1 MTNMS
6 INRRTLLTG
15 AVALGTVGLLAACGG
30 NKKNE
35 TNSALGAGDDISK
48 AVSFNPKDRSELKEG
63 GELRLAFGEIP
74 KNFNPFNTGGYSSTS
89 IVIHAAVNSAY
100 AGGYKYDYTGKP
112 SLNTDYITEYKAET
126 KNGVQTV
133 TFKINPK
140 AKFNDG
146 TPIDI
151 ESVRAAHKIFTA
163 PAGEYQVT
171 DAPMWKQVKSVEEN
185 GDKFSVKVTM
195 EKPYY
200 PIDGGFVISTF
211 IHPALVD
218 KKLFDEGL
226 VDKPLDKYWA
236 GPFKVENWD
245 VSQNSLIL
253 TRNDKWWGQK
263 PLLEKISIR
272 SLGEAASLAAFKNS
286 EIDVISA
293 SSHNVYADVSK
304 MSNIDIRKG
313 SALGVGDYELNPDKI
328 PLPVRKAIVA
338 GINRE
343 QLQKIRFEK
352 IGWNEKA
359 PGSMCF
365 LPLQEGYKDS
375 YPTEI
380 GEDVAKK
387 ILEDAGYKK
396 DGDFYAKDGKK
407 ASYELATFG
416 DDQDTKTT
424 SQFFSDQMKKIG
436 IEIKIVTYTGKN
448 DLAKVSD
455 ERSYGIKS
463 AGYGITTNPVDSAY
477 YFYRSEINNGHGKEL
492 DSLANKMMATEDY
505 KKQLEIATEL
515 EKRHL
520 AEVAIYIP
528 VYNGP
533 NYQACKKGLANY
545 GPRLFATSAY
555 DPDVWTMCTWWDP
568 AL

>member
-6 INRRTLLTG
+6 LNRRTLLTG

-63 GELRLAFGEIP
+63 GELRLAFTGIP
-74 KNFNPFNTGGYSSTS
+74 ENFNPFNTNGYTS
-89 IVIHAAVNSAY
+89 GSIAIQAAMNSAY

-163 PAGEYQVT
+163 PAGEYQIT
-171 DAPMWKQVKSVEEN
+171 DAPMWKQVKSVEED

-200 PIDGGFVISTF
+200 PIDGGFIIATF

-218 KKLFDEGL
+218 KKLFNDGFIN
-226 VDKPLDKYWA
+226 KPLDKYWA

-245 VSQNSLIL
+245 TSQKSLIL

-293 SSHNVYADVSK
+293 SSQNVYADVSK

-313 SALGVGDYELNPDKI
+313 TALGVSDYELNPDKI

-343 QLQKIRFEK
+343 QLLKIRFEK
-352 IGWNEKA
+352 IGWSEKA

-416 DDQDTKTT
+416 DGQDTKTT

-436 IEIKIVTYTGKN
+436 IEIKIVTYTGEN
-448 DLAKVSD
+448 DLVKVSN

-492 DSLANKMMATEDY
+492 DSLADKMMATEDY

-528 VYNGP
+528 VSNGP

-555 DPDVWTMCTWWDP
+555 DPDVWINAGWEK
-568 AL
+568 

>member
-15 AVALGTVGLLAACGG
+15 AVALGTVGFLAACGG

-63 GELRLAFGEIP
+63 GELRLAFEGIP
-74 KNFNPFNTGGYSSTS
+74 KNFNPFNTNGYTS
-89 IVIHAAVNSAY
+89 GAIAIQAAMNSAY

-151 ESVRAAHKIFTA
+151 ESVRAAHRIFTA

-218 KKLFDEGL
+218 KKLFNDGL

-313 SALGVGDYELNPDKI
+313 TALGVSDYELNPDKI

-343 QLQKIRFEK
+343 QIQKIRFEK

-407 ASYELATFG
+407 ASYELFTFG
-416 DDQDTKTT
+416 DDQDVKTT

-436 IEIKIVTYTGKN
+436 IELKIVNRANSELT
-448 DLAKVSD
+448 KVST

-492 DSLANKMMATEDY
+492 DSLADKMMATEDY

-528 VYNGP
+528 VSNGP

-555 DPDVWTMCTWWDP
+555 DPDVWINAGWEK
-568 AL
+568 

>member
-63 GELRLAFGEIP
+63 GELRLAFDEIP
-74 KNFNPFNTGGYSSTS
+74 ENFNPFNTNGYTS
-89 IVIHAAVNSAY
+89 GAIAIQAAMNSAY

-151 ESVRAAHKIFTA
+151 ESVRAAHRIFTA

-218 KKLFDEGL
+218 KKLFNDGL

-313 SALGVGDYELNPDKI
+313 TALGVSDYELNPDKI

-343 QLQKIRFEK
+343 QIQKIRFEK

-407 ASYELATFG
+407 ASYELFTFG
-416 DDQDTKTT
+416 DDQDVKTT

-436 IEIKIVTYTGKN
+436 IELKIVNRANSELT
-448 DLAKVSD
+448 KVST

-492 DSLANKMMATEDY
+492 DSLADKMMATEDY

-528 VYNGP
+528 VSNGP

-555 DPDVWTMCTWWDP
+555 DPDVWINAGWEK
-568 AL
+568 

>member
-63 GELRLAFGEIP
+63 GELRLAFEGIP
-74 KNFNPFNTGGYSSTS
+74 KNFNPFNTNGYTS
-89 IVIHAAVNSAY
+89 GAIAIQAAMNSAY

-151 ESVRAAHKIFTA
+151 ESVRAAHRIFTA

-218 KKLFDEGL
+218 KKLFNDAL

-293 SSHNVYADVSK
+293 SSQNVYADVSK

-343 QLQKIRFEK
+343 QIQKIRFDK
-352 IGWNEKA
+352 IGWSEKA

-436 IEIKIVTYTGKN
+436 IELKIVNRANSELT
-448 DLAKVSD
+448 KVST

-492 DSLANKMMATEDY
+492 DSLADKMMATEDY

-555 DPDVWTMCTWWDP
+555 DPDVWINAGWEK
-568 AL
+568 

>member
-63 GELRLAFGEIP
+63 GELRLAFDEIP
-74 KNFNPFNTGGYSSTS
+74 ENFNPFNTNGYTS
-89 IVIHAAVNSAY
+89 GSIAIQAAMNSAY

-171 DAPMWKQVKSVEEN
+171 DAPMWKQVKSVEED

-218 KKLFDEGL
+218 KKLFNDGL
-226 VDKPLDKYWA
+226 INKPLDKYWA

-245 VSQNSLIL
+245 ASQKSLIL

-313 SALGVGDYELNPDKI
+313 TALGVSDYELNPDKI

-343 QLQKIRFEK
+343 QIQKIRFEK

-407 ASYELATFG
+407 ASYELFTFG
-416 DDQDTKTT
+416 DDQDVKTT

-436 IEIKIVTYTGKN
+436 IELKIVNRANSELT
-448 DLAKVSD
+448 KVST

-492 DSLANKMMATEDY
+492 DSLADKMMATEDY

-528 VYNGP
+528 VSNGP

-555 DPDVWTMCTWWDP
+555 DPDVWINAGWEK
-568 AL
+568 

>member
-63 GELRLAFGEIP
+63 GELRLAFNGIP
-74 KNFNPFNTGGYSSTS
+74 ENFNPFNTNGYTS
-89 IVIHAAVNSAY
+89 GSIAIQAAMNSAY

-171 DAPMWKQVKSVEEN
+171 DAPMWKQVKSVEED

-200 PIDGGFVISTF
+200 PIDGGFIITTF

-218 KKLFDEGL
+218 KKLFNDGL
-226 VDKPLDKYWA
+226 INKPLDKYWA

-245 VSQNSLIL
+245 TSQKSLIL

-293 SSHNVYADVSK
+293 SSQNVYADVSK

-313 SALGVGDYELNPDKI
+313 TALGVSDYELNPDKI

-352 IGWNEKA
+352 IGWSEKA

-416 DDQDTKTT
+416 DGQDTKTT

-436 IEIKIVTYTGKN
+436 IEIKIVTYTGEN
-448 DLAKVSD
+448 DLVKVSN

-492 DSLANKMMATEDY
+492 DSLADKMMATEDY

-528 VYNGP
+528 VSNGP

-555 DPDVWTMCTWWDP
+555 DPDVWINAGWEK
-568 AL
+568 

>member
-6 INRRTLLTG
+6 LNRRTLLTG

-63 GELRLAFGEIP
+63 GELRLAFEGIP
-74 KNFNPFNTGGYSSTS
+74 KNFNPFNTNGYTS
-89 IVIHAAVNSAY
+89 GAIAIQAAMNSAY

-151 ESVRAAHKIFTA
+151 ESVRAAHRIFTA

-218 KKLFDEGL
+218 KKLFNDGL

-343 QLQKIRFEK
+343 QIQKIRFEK

-407 ASYELATFG
+407 ASYELFTFG
-416 DDQDTKTT
+416 DDQDVKTT

-436 IEIKIVTYTGKN
+436 IELKIVNRANSELT
-448 DLAKVSD
+448 KVST

-492 DSLANKMMATEDY
+492 DSLADKMMATEDY

-555 DPDVWTMCTWWDP
+555 DPDVWINAGWEK
-568 AL
+568 

>member
-63 GELRLAFGEIP
+63 GELRLAFEGIP
-74 KNFNPFNTGGYSSTS
+74 KNFNPFNTNGYTS
-89 IVIHAAVNSAY
+89 GAIAIQAAMNSAY

-151 ESVRAAHKIFTA
+151 ESVRAAHRIFTA

-218 KKLFDEGL
+218 KKLFNDAL

-293 SSHNVYADVSK
+293 SSQNVYADVSK

-313 SALGVGDYELNPDKI
+313 SALGVGDYELTPDKI

-343 QLQKIRFEK
+343 QIQKIRFEK

-407 ASYELATFG
+407 ASYELFTFG
-416 DDQDTKTT
+416 DDQDVKTT

-436 IEIKIVTYTGKN
+436 IELKIVNRANSELT
-448 DLAKVSD
+448 KVST

-492 DSLANKMMATEDY
+492 DSLADKMMATEDY

-528 VYNGP
+528 VSNGP

-555 DPDVWTMCTWWDP
+555 DPDVWINAGWEK
-568 AL
+568 

>member
-63 GELRLAFGEIP
+63 GELRLAFSGIP
-74 KNFNPFNTGGYSSTS
+74 ENFNPFNTNGYTS
-89 IVIHAAVNSAY
+89 GSIAIQAAMNSAY

-218 KKLFDEGL
+218 KKLFNDGL
-226 VDKPLDKYWA
+226 INKPLDKYWA

-245 VSQNSLIL
+245 TSQKSLIL

-293 SSHNVYADVSK
+293 SSQNVYADVSK

-313 SALGVGDYELNPDKI
+313 TALGVSDYELNPDKI

-343 QLQKIRFEK
+343 QIQKIRFEK

-407 ASYELATFG
+407 ASYELFTFG
-416 DDQDTKTT
+416 DDQDVKTT

-436 IEIKIVTYTGKN
+436 IELKIVNRANSELT
-448 DLAKVSD
+448 KVST

-492 DSLANKMMATEDY
+492 DSLADKMMATEDY

-528 VYNGP
+528 VSNGP

-555 DPDVWTMCTWWDP
+555 DPDVWINAGWEK
-568 AL
+568 

>member
-6 INRRTLLTG
+6 LNRRTLLTG

-63 GELRLAFGEIP
+63 GELRLAFSGIP
-74 KNFNPFNTGGYSSTS
+74 ENFNPFNTNGYTS
-89 IVIHAAVNSAY
+89 GSIAIQAAMNSAY

-171 DAPMWKQVKSVEEN
+171 DAPMWKQVKSVEED

-200 PIDGGFVISTF
+200 PIDGGFIITTF

-218 KKLFDEGL
+218 KKLFNDGL
-226 VDKPLDKYWA
+226 INKPLDKYWA

-245 VSQNSLIL
+245 TSQKSLIL

-293 SSHNVYADVSK
+293 SAQNVYADVSK

-313 SALGVGDYELNPDKI
+313 TALGVSDYELNPDKI

-416 DDQDTKTT
+416 DGQDTKTT

-436 IEIKIVTYTGKN
+436 IEIKIVTYTGEN
-448 DLAKVSD
+448 DLVKVST

-492 DSLANKMMATEDY
+492 DSLADKMMATEDY

-528 VYNGP
+528 VSNGP

-555 DPDVWTMCTWWDP
+555 DPDVWINAGWEK
-568 AL
+568 

>member
-6 INRRTLLTG
+6 LNRRTLLTG

-63 GELRLAFGEIP
+63 GELRLAFSGIP
-74 KNFNPFNTGGYSSTS
+74 ENFNPFNTNGYTS
-89 IVIHAAVNSAY
+89 GSIAIQAAMNSAY

-163 PAGEYQVT
+163 PAGEYQIT
-171 DAPMWKQVKSVEEN
+171 DAPLWKQVKSVEED

-200 PIDGGFVISTF
+200 PIDGGFIIATF

-218 KKLFDEGL
+218 KKLFNDGFIN
-226 VDKPLDKYWA
+226 KPLDKYWA

-245 VSQNSLIL
+245 TSQKSLIL

-293 SSHNVYADVSK
+293 SSQNVYADVSK

-313 SALGVGDYELNPDKI
+313 TALGVSDYELNPDKI

-343 QLQKIRFEK
+343 QLLKIRFEK
-352 IGWNEKA
+352 IGWSEKA

-416 DDQDTKTT
+416 DGQDTKTT

-436 IEIKIVTYTGKN
+436 IEIKIVTYTGEN
-448 DLAKVSD
+448 DLVKVSN

-492 DSLANKMMATEDY
+492 DSLADKMMATEDY

-528 VYNGP
+528 VSNGP

-555 DPDVWTMCTWWDP
+555 DPDVWINAGWEK
-568 AL
+568 

>member
-63 GELRLAFGEIP
+63 GELRLAFSGIP
-74 KNFNPFNTGGYSSTS
+74 ENFNPFNTNGYTS
-89 IVIHAAVNSAY
+89 GSIAIQAAMNSAY

-171 DAPMWKQVKSVEEN
+171 DAPMWKQVKSVEED

-200 PIDGGFVISTF
+200 PIDGGFIIATF

-218 KKLFDEGL
+218 KKLFNDGL
-226 VDKPLDKYWA
+226 INKPLDKYWA

-245 VSQNSLIL
+245 TSQKSLIL

-293 SSHNVYADVSK
+293 SAQNVYADVSK

-313 SALGVGDYELNPDKI
+313 TALGVSDYELNPDKI

-352 IGWNEKA
+352 IGWSEKA

-416 DDQDTKTT
+416 DGQDTKTT

-436 IEIKIVTYTGKN
+436 IEIKIVTYTGEN
-448 DLAKVSD
+448 DLVKVST

-492 DSLANKMMATEDY
+492 DSLADKMMATEDY

-528 VYNGP
+528 VSNGP

-555 DPDVWTMCTWWDP
+555 DPDVWINAGWEK
-568 AL
+568 

>member
-63 GELRLAFGEIP
+63 GELRLAFDGIP
-74 KNFNPFNTGGYSSTS
+74 ENFNPFNTNGYTS
-89 IVIHAAVNSAY
+89 GAIAIQAAMNSAY

-218 KKLFDEGL
+218 KKLFNDGL
-226 VDKPLDKYWA
+226 INKPLDKYWA

-245 VSQNSLIL
+245 TSQKSLIL

-313 SALGVGDYELNPDKI
+313 TALGVSDYELNPDKI

-343 QLQKIRFEK
+343 QIQKIRFEK

-407 ASYELATFG
+407 ASYELFTFG
-416 DDQDTKTT
+416 DDQDVKTT

-436 IEIKIVTYTGKN
+436 IELKIVNRANSELT
-448 DLAKVSD
+448 KVST

-492 DSLANKMMATEDY
+492 DSLADKMMATEDY

-528 VYNGP
+528 VSNGP

-555 DPDVWTMCTWWDP
+555 DPDVWINAGWEK
-568 AL
+568 

>member
-6 INRRTLLTG
+6 LNRRTLLTG

-63 GELRLAFGEIP
+63 GELRLAFNGIP
-74 KNFNPFNTGGYSSTS
+74 ENFNPFNTNGYTS
-89 IVIHAAVNSAY
+89 GSIAIQAAMNSAY

-171 DAPMWKQVKSVEEN
+171 DAPMWKQVKSVEED

-200 PIDGGFVISTF
+200 PIDGGFIITTF

-218 KKLFDEGL
+218 KKLFNDGL
-226 VDKPLDKYWA
+226 INKPLDKYWA

-245 VSQNSLIL
+245 TSQKSLIL

-313 SALGVGDYELNPDKI
+313 TALGVSDYELNPDKI

-343 QLQKIRFEK
+343 QIQKIRFEK

-407 ASYELATFG
+407 ASYELFTFG
-416 DDQDTKTT
+416 DDQDVKTT

-436 IEIKIVTYTGKN
+436 IELKIVNRANSELT
-448 DLAKVSD
+448 KVST

-492 DSLANKMMATEDY
+492 DSLADKMMATEDY

-528 VYNGP
+528 VSNGP

-555 DPDVWTMCTWWDP
+555 DPDVWINAGWEK
-568 AL
+568 

>member
-63 GELRLAFGEIP
+63 GELRLAFNGIP
-74 KNFNPFNTGGYSSTS
+74 ENFNPFNTNGYTS
-89 IVIHAAVNSAY
+89 GAIAIQAAMNSAY

-218 KKLFDEGL
+218 KKLFNDGL
-226 VDKPLDKYWA
+226 INKPLDKYWA

-245 VSQNSLIL
+245 ASQKSLIL

-313 SALGVGDYELNPDKI
+313 TALGVSDYELNPDKI

-343 QLQKIRFEK
+343 QIQKIRFEK

-380 GEDVAKK
+380 GEDTAKK

-407 ASYELATFG
+407 ASYELFTFG
-416 DDQDTKTT
+416 DDQDVKTT

-436 IEIKIVTYTGKN
+436 IELKIVNRANSELT
-448 DLAKVSD
+448 KVST

-492 DSLANKMMATEDY
+492 DSLADKMMATEDY

-528 VYNGP
+528 VSNGP

-555 DPDVWTMCTWWDP
+555 DPDVWINAGWEK
-568 AL
+568 

>member
-6 INRRTLLTG
+6 LNRRTLLTG

-63 GELRLAFGEIP
+63 GELRLAFSGIP
-74 KNFNPFNTGGYSSTS
+74 ENFNPFNTNGYTS
-89 IVIHAAVNSAY
+89 GSIAIQAAMNSAY

-163 PAGEYQVT
+163 PAGEYQIT
-171 DAPMWKQVKSVEEN
+171 DAPMWKQVKSVEED

-200 PIDGGFVISTF
+200 PIDGGFIIATF

-218 KKLFDEGL
+218 KKLFNDGFIN
-226 VDKPLDKYWA
+226 KPLDKYWA

-245 VSQNSLIL
+245 TSQKSLIL

-293 SSHNVYADVSK
+293 SSQNVYADVSK

-313 SALGVGDYELNPDKI
+313 TALGVSDYELNPDKI

-343 QLQKIRFEK
+343 QLLKIRFEK
-352 IGWNEKA
+352 IGWSEKA

-407 ASYELATFG
+407 ASYELFTFG
-416 DDQDTKTT
+416 DDQDVKTT

-436 IEIKIVTYTGKN
+436 IEIKIVTYTGEN
-448 DLAKVSD
+448 DLVKVSN

-492 DSLANKMMATEDY
+492 DSLADKMMATEDY

-528 VYNGP
+528 VSNGP

-555 DPDVWTMCTWWDP
+555 DPDVWINAGWEK
-568 AL
+568 

>member
-48 AVSFNPKDRSELKEG
+48 AVSFNPKDRSQHKEG
-63 GELRLAFGEIP
+63 GELRVAFDEIP
-74 KNFNPFNTGGYSSTS
+74 KNFNPFNTNGYTS
-89 IVIHAAVNSAY
+89 GAIAIQAAMNSAY

-151 ESVRAAHKIFTA
+151 ESVRAAHRIFTA

-218 KKLFDEGL
+218 KKLFNDGL

-313 SALGVGDYELNPDKI
+313 TALGVSDYELNPDKI

-343 QLQKIRFEK
+343 QIQKIRFEK

-407 ASYELATFG
+407 ASYELFTFG
-416 DDQDTKTT
+416 DDQDVKTT

-436 IEIKIVTYTGKN
+436 IELKIVNRANSELT
-448 DLAKVSD
+448 KVST

-492 DSLANKMMATEDY
+492 DSLADKMMATEDY

-528 VYNGP
+528 VSNGP

-555 DPDVWTMCTWWDP
+555 DPDVWINAGWEK
-568 AL
+568 

>member
-6 INRRTLLTG
+6 LNRRTLLTG

-63 GELRLAFGEIP
+63 GELRLAFNGIP
-74 KNFNPFNTGGYSSTS
+74 ENFNPFNTNGYTS
-89 IVIHAAVNSAY
+89 GSIAIQAAMNSAY

-171 DAPMWKQVKSVEEN
+171 DDPMWKQVKSVEED
-185 GDKFSVKVTM
+185 GDKFWVKVTM

-200 PIDGGFVISTF
+200 AIDGGFIITTF

-218 KKLFDEGL
+218 KKLFNDGL
-226 VDKPLDKYWA
+226 INKPLDKYWA

-245 VSQNSLIL
+245 TSQKSLIL

-293 SSHNVYADVSK
+293 SSQNVYADVSK

-313 SALGVGDYELNPDKI
+313 TALGVSDYELNPDKI

-416 DDQDTKTT
+416 DGQDTKTT

-436 IEIKIVTYTGKN
+436 IEIKIVTYTGEN
-448 DLAKVSD
+448 DLVKVST

-492 DSLANKMMATEDY
+492 DSLADKMMATEDY

-528 VYNGP
+528 VSNGP

-555 DPDVWTMCTWWDP
+555 DPDVWINAGWEK
-568 AL
+568 

>member
-63 GELRLAFGEIP
+63 GELRLAFEGIP
-74 KNFNPFNTGGYSSTS
+74 KNFNPFNTNGYTS
-89 IVIHAAVNSAY
+89 GAIAIQAAMNSAY

-151 ESVRAAHKIFTA
+151 ESVRAAHRIFTA

-218 KKLFDEGL
+218 KKLFNDAL

-343 QLQKIRFEK
+343 QIQKIRFEK

-407 ASYELATFG
+407 ASYELFTFG
-416 DDQDTKTT
+416 DDQDVKTT

-436 IEIKIVTYTGKN
+436 IELKIVNRANSELT
-448 DLAKVSD
+448 KVST

-492 DSLANKMMATEDY
+492 DSLADKMMATEDY

-528 VYNGP
+528 VSNGP

-555 DPDVWTMCTWWDP
+555 DPDVWINAGWEK
-568 AL
+568 

>member
-63 GELRLAFGEIP
+63 GELRLAFDEIP
-74 KNFNPFNTGGYSSTS
+74 KNFNPFNTNGYTS
-89 IVIHAAVNSAY
+89 GAIAIQAAMNSAY

-218 KKLFDEGL
+218 KKLFNDAL

-293 SSHNVYADVSK
+293 SSQNVYADVSK

-343 QLQKIRFEK
+343 QIQKIRFEK

-407 ASYELATFG
+407 ASYELFTFG
-416 DDQDTKTT
+416 DDQDVKTT

-436 IEIKIVTYTGKN
+436 IELKIVNRANSELT
-448 DLAKVSD
+448 KVST

-492 DSLANKMMATEDY
+492 DSLADKMMATEDY

-555 DPDVWTMCTWWDP
+555 DPDVWINAGWEK
-568 AL
+568 

>member
-63 GELRLAFGEIP
+63 GELRLAFEGIP
-74 KNFNPFNTGGYSSTS
+74 KNFNPFNTGGYSSIS
-89 IVIHAAVNSAY
+89 IVLHAAVNSAY

-218 KKLFDEGL
+218 KKLFNDGL

-343 QLQKIRFEK
+343 QIQKIRFEK

-416 DDQDTKTT
+416 DDQDVKTT

-436 IEIKIVTYTGKN
+436 IELKIVNRANSELT
-448 DLAKVSD
+448 KVST

-492 DSLANKMMATEDY
+492 DSLADKMMATEDY

-555 DPDVWTMCTWWDP
+555 DPDVWINAGWEK
-568 AL
+568 

>member
-6 INRRTLLTG
+6 LNRRTLLTG

-63 GELRLAFGEIP
+63 GELRLAFSGIP
-74 KNFNPFNTGGYSSTS
+74 ENFNPFNTNGYTS
-89 IVIHAAVNSAY
+89 GSIAIQAAMNSAY

-171 DAPMWKQVKSVEEN
+171 DAPMWKQVKSVEED

-200 PIDGGFVISTF
+200 PIDGGFIIATF

-218 KKLFDEGL
+218 KKLFNDGL
-226 VDKPLDKYWA
+226 INKPLDKYWA

-245 VSQNSLIL
+245 TSQKSLIL

-293 SSHNVYADVSK
+293 SAQNVYADVSK

-313 SALGVGDYELNPDKI
+313 TALGVSDYELNPDKI

-380 GEDVAKK
+380 GEDTAKK

-407 ASYELATFG
+407 ASYELFTFG
-416 DDQDTKTT
+416 DDQDVKTT

-436 IEIKIVTYTGKN
+436 IELKIVNRANSELT
-448 DLAKVSD
+448 KVST

-492 DSLANKMMATEDY
+492 DSLADKMMATEDY

-528 VYNGP
+528 VSNGP

-555 DPDVWTMCTWWDP
+555 DPDVWINAGWEK
-568 AL
+568 

>member
-63 GELRLAFGEIP
+63 GELRLAFEGIP
-74 KNFNPFNTGGYSSTS
+74 KNFNPFNTNGYTS
-89 IVIHAAVNSAY
+89 GAIAIQAAMNSAY

-218 KKLFDEGL
+218 KKLFNDAL

-293 SSHNVYADVSK
+293 SSQNVYADVSK

-313 SALGVGDYELNPDKI
+313 TALGVSDYELNPDKI

-343 QLQKIRFEK
+343 QIQKIRFEK

-407 ASYELATFG
+407 ASYELFTFG
-416 DDQDTKTT
+416 DDQDVKTT

-436 IEIKIVTYTGKN
+436 IELKIVNRANSELT
-448 DLAKVSD
+448 KVST

-492 DSLANKMMATEDY
+492 DSLADKMMATEDY

-528 VYNGP
+528 VSNGP

-555 DPDVWTMCTWWDP
+555 DPDVWINAGWEK
-568 AL
+568 

>member
-6 INRRTLLTG
+6 LNRRTLLTG

-63 GELRLAFGEIP
+63 GELRLAFDEIP
-74 KNFNPFNTGGYSSTS
+74 KNFNPFNTNGYTS
-89 IVIHAAVNSAY
+89 GSITIQAAMNSAY

-112 SLNTDYITEYKAET
+112 SLNTDYVTEYKAET

-171 DAPMWKQVKSVEEN
+171 DAPMWKQVKSVEED

-200 PIDGGFVISTF
+200 PIDGGFIITTF

-218 KKLFDEGL
+218 KKLFNDGFIN
-226 VDKPLDKYWA
+226 KPLDKYWA

-245 VSQNSLIL
+245 TSQKSLIL

-293 SSHNVYADVSK
+293 SSQNVYADVSK

-313 SALGVGDYELNPDKI
+313 TALGVSDYELNPDKI

-416 DDQDTKTT
+416 DGQDTKTT

-436 IEIKIVTYTGKN
+436 IELKIVNRANSELT
-448 DLAKVSD
+448 KVSN

-492 DSLANKMMATEDY
+492 DSLADKMMATEDY

-528 VYNGP
+528 VSNGP

-545 GPRLFATSAY
+545 GPRLFATPAY
-555 DPDVWTMCTWWDP
+555 DPDVWINAGWEK
-568 AL
+568 

>member
-6 INRRTLLTG
+6 LNRRTLLTG

-63 GELRLAFGEIP
+63 GELRLAFNGIP
-74 KNFNPFNTGGYSSTS
+74 ENFNPFNTNGYTS
-89 IVIHAAVNSAY
+89 GSIAIQAAMNSAY

-112 SLNTDYITEYKAET
+112 SLNTDYVTEYKAET

-171 DAPMWKQVKSVEEN
+171 DAPMWKQVKSVEED

-200 PIDGGFVISTF
+200 PIDGGFIITTF

-218 KKLFDEGL
+218 KKLFNDGL
-226 VDKPLDKYWA
+226 INKPLDKYWA

-245 VSQNSLIL
+245 TSQKSLIL

-293 SSHNVYADVSK
+293 SSQNVYADVSK

-313 SALGVGDYELNPDKI
+313 TALGVSDYELNPDKI

-352 IGWNEKA
+352 IGWSEKA

-407 ASYELATFG
+407 ASYELFTFG
-416 DDQDTKTT
+416 DDQDVKTT

-436 IEIKIVTYTGKN
+436 IELKIVNRANSELT
-448 DLAKVSD
+448 KVST

-492 DSLANKMMATEDY
+492 DSLADKMMATEDY

-528 VYNGP
+528 VSNGP

-555 DPDVWTMCTWWDP
+555 DPDVWINAGWEK
-568 AL
+568 

>member
-63 GELRLAFGEIP
+63 GELRLAFEGIP
-74 KNFNPFNTGGYSSTS
+74 KNFNPFNTNGYTS
-89 IVIHAAVNSAY
+89 GAIAIQAAMNSAY

-151 ESVRAAHKIFTA
+151 ESVRAAHRIFTA

-218 KKLFDEGL
+218 KKLFNDGL

-343 QLQKIRFEK
+343 QIQKIRFEK

-407 ASYELATFG
+407 ASYELFTFG
-416 DDQDTKTT
+416 DDQDVKTT

-436 IEIKIVTYTGKN
+436 IELKIVNRANSELT
-448 DLAKVSD
+448 KVST

-492 DSLANKMMATEDY
+492 DSLADKMMATEDY

-528 VYNGP
+528 VSNGP

-555 DPDVWTMCTWWDP
+555 DPDVWINAGWEK
-568 AL
+568 

>member
-63 GELRLAFGEIP
+63 GELRLAFEGIP
-74 KNFNPFNTGGYSSTS
+74 KNFNPFNTNGYTS
-89 IVIHAAVNSAY
+89 GAIAIQAAMNSAY
-100 AGGYKYDYTGKP
+100 AGGDKYDYTGKP

-151 ESVRAAHKIFTA
+151 ESVRAAHRIFTA

-218 KKLFDEGL
+218 KKLFNDAL

-293 SSHNVYADVSK
+293 SSQNVYADVSK

-343 QLQKIRFEK
+343 QIQKIRFEK

-407 ASYELATFG
+407 ASYELFTFG
-416 DDQDTKTT
+416 DDQDVKTT

-436 IEIKIVTYTGKN
+436 IELKIVNRANSELT
-448 DLAKVSD
+448 KVST

-492 DSLANKMMATEDY
+492 DSLADKMMATEDY

-555 DPDVWTMCTWWDP
+555 DPDVWINAGWEK
-568 AL
+568 

>member
-6 INRRTLLTG
+6 LNRRTLLTG

-63 GELRLAFGEIP
+63 GELRLAFTGIP
-74 KNFNPFNTGGYSSTS
+74 ENFNPFNTNGYTS
-89 IVIHAAVNSAY
+89 GSIAIQAAMNSAY

-163 PAGEYQVT
+163 PAGEYQIT
-171 DAPMWKQVKSVEEN
+171 DAPMWKQVKSVEED

-200 PIDGGFVISTF
+200 PIDGGFIIATF

-218 KKLFDEGL
+218 KKLFNDGL
-226 VDKPLDKYWA
+226 INKPLDKYWA

-245 VSQNSLIL
+245 TSQKSLIL

-293 SSHNVYADVSK
+293 SSQNVYADVSK

-313 SALGVGDYELNPDKI
+313 TALGVSDYELNPDKI

-352 IGWNEKA
+352 IGWSEKA

-416 DDQDTKTT
+416 DGQDTKTT

-436 IEIKIVTYTGKN
+436 IEIKIVTYTGEN
-448 DLAKVSD
+448 DLVKVSN

-492 DSLANKMMATEDY
+492 DSLADKMMATEDY

-528 VYNGP
+528 VSNGP

-555 DPDVWTMCTWWDP
+555 DPDVWINAGWEK
-568 AL
+568 

>member
-6 INRRTLLTG
+6 LNRRTLLTG

-63 GELRLAFGEIP
+63 GELRLAFNGIP
-74 KNFNPFNTGGYSSTS
+74 ENFNPFNTNGYTS
-89 IVIHAAVNSAY
+89 GSIAIQAAMNSAY

-112 SLNTDYITEYKAET
+112 SLNTDYVTEYKAET

-171 DAPMWKQVKSVEEN
+171 DAPMWKQVKSVEED

-200 PIDGGFVISTF
+200 PIDGGFVIATF

-226 VDKPLDKYWA
+226 IDKPLDKYWA

-313 SALGVGDYELNPDKI
+313 TALGVSDYELNPDKI

-343 QLQKIRFEK
+343 QIQKIRFEK

-407 ASYELATFG
+407 ASYELFTFG
-416 DDQDTKTT
+416 DDQDVKTT

-436 IEIKIVTYTGKN
+436 IELKIVNRANSELT
-448 DLAKVSD
+448 KVST

-492 DSLANKMMATEDY
+492 DSLADKMMATEDY

-528 VYNGP
+528 VSNGP

-555 DPDVWTMCTWWDP
+555 DPDVWINAGWEK
-568 AL
+568 

>member
-6 INRRTLLTG
+6 LNRRTLLTG

-63 GELRLAFGEIP
+63 GELRLAFEGIP
-74 KNFNPFNTGGYSSTS
+74 KNFNPFNTNGYTS
-89 IVIHAAVNSAY
+89 GAIAIQAAMNSAY

-151 ESVRAAHKIFTA
+151 ESVRAAHRIFTA

-218 KKLFDEGL
+218 KKLFNDGL

-313 SALGVGDYELNPDKI
+313 TALGVSDYELNPDKI

-343 QLQKIRFEK
+343 QIQKIRFEK

-407 ASYELATFG
+407 ASYELFTFG
-416 DDQDTKTT
+416 DDQDVKTT

-436 IEIKIVTYTGKN
+436 IELKIVNRANSELT
-448 DLAKVSD
+448 KVST

-492 DSLANKMMATEDY
+492 DSLADKMMATEDY

-555 DPDVWTMCTWWDP
+555 DPDVWINAGWEK
-568 AL
+568 

>member
-6 INRRTLLTG
+6 LNRRTLLTG

-63 GELRLAFGEIP
+63 GELRLAFDEIP

-218 KKLFDEGL
+218 KKLFNDGL

-313 SALGVGDYELNPDKI
+313 TALGVSDYELNPDKI

-343 QLQKIRFEK
+343 QIQKIRFEK

-407 ASYELATFG
+407 ASYELFTFG
-416 DDQDTKTT
+416 DDQDVKTT

-436 IEIKIVTYTGKN
+436 IELKIVNRANSELT
-448 DLAKVSD
+448 KVST

-492 DSLANKMMATEDY
+492 DSLADKMMATEDY

-528 VYNGP
+528 VSNGP

-555 DPDVWTMCTWWDP
+555 DPDVWINAGWEK
-568 AL
+568 

>member
-6 INRRTLLTG
+6 LNRRTLLTG

-63 GELRLAFGEIP
+63 GELRLAFDEIP
-74 KNFNPFNTGGYSSTS
+74 KNFNPFNTNGYTS
-89 IVIHAAVNSAY
+89 GAIAIQAAMNSAY

-151 ESVRAAHKIFTA
+151 ESVRAAHRIFTA

-218 KKLFDEGL
+218 KKLFNDGL

-313 SALGVGDYELNPDKI
+313 TALGVSDYELNPDKI

-343 QLQKIRFEK
+343 QIQKIRFEK

-407 ASYELATFG
+407 ASYELFTFG
-416 DDQDTKTT
+416 DDQDVKTT

-436 IEIKIVTYTGKN
+436 IELKIVNRANSELT
-448 DLAKVSD
+448 KVST

-492 DSLANKMMATEDY
+492 DSLADKMMATEDY

-528 VYNGP
+528 VSNGP

-555 DPDVWTMCTWWDP
+555 DPDVWINAGWEK
-568 AL
+568 

>member
-6 INRRTLLTG
+6 LNRRTLLTG

-63 GELRLAFGEIP
+63 GELRLAFDEIP
-74 KNFNPFNTGGYSSTS
+74 ENFNPFNTNGYTS
-89 IVIHAAVNSAY
+89 GAIAIQAAMNSAY

-112 SLNTDYITEYKAET
+112 SLNTDYVTEYKAET

-171 DAPMWKQVKSVEEN
+171 DAPMWKQVKSVEED

-200 PIDGGFVISTF
+200 PIDGGFIITTF

-218 KKLFDEGL
+218 KKLFNDGL
-226 VDKPLDKYWA
+226 INKPLDKYWA

-245 VSQNSLIL
+245 TSQKSLIL

-293 SSHNVYADVSK
+293 SAQNVYADVSK

-313 SALGVGDYELNPDKI
+313 TALGVSDYELNPDKI

-352 IGWNEKA
+352 IGWSEKA

-416 DDQDTKTT
+416 DGQDTKTT

-436 IEIKIVTYTGKN
+436 IEIKIVTYTGEN
-448 DLAKVSD
+448 DLVKVST

-492 DSLANKMMATEDY
+492 DSLADKMMATEDY

-528 VYNGP
+528 VSNGP

-555 DPDVWTMCTWWDP
+555 DPDVWINAGWEK
-568 AL
+568 

>member
-63 GELRLAFGEIP
+63 GELRLAFDEIP
-74 KNFNPFNTGGYSSTS
+74 ENFNPFNTNGYTS
-89 IVIHAAVNSAY
+89 GAIAIQAAMNSAY

-200 PIDGGFVISTF
+200 PIDGGFVIATF

-218 KKLFDEGL
+218 KKLFNDGL
-226 VDKPLDKYWA
+226 INKPLDKYWA

-245 VSQNSLIL
+245 ASQKSLIL

-313 SALGVGDYELNPDKI
+313 TALGVSDYELNPDKI

-343 QLQKIRFEK
+343 QIQKIRFEK

-407 ASYELATFG
+407 ASYELFTFG
-416 DDQDTKTT
+416 DDQDVKTT

-436 IEIKIVTYTGKN
+436 IELKIVNRANSELT
-448 DLAKVSD
+448 KVST

-492 DSLANKMMATEDY
+492 DSLADKMMATEDY

-528 VYNGP
+528 VSNGP

-555 DPDVWTMCTWWDP
+555 DPDVWINAGWEK
-568 AL
+568 

>member
-63 GELRLAFGEIP
+63 GELRLAFDEIP
-74 KNFNPFNTGGYSSTS
+74 ENFNPFNTNGYTS
-89 IVIHAAVNSAY
+89 GAIAIQAAMNSAY

-151 ESVRAAHKIFTA
+151 ESVRAAHRIFTA

-218 KKLFDEGL
+218 KKLFNDAL

-293 SSHNVYADVSK
+293 SSQNVYADVSK

-343 QLQKIRFEK
+343 QIQKIRFEK

-407 ASYELATFG
+407 ASYELFTFG
-416 DDQDTKTT
+416 DDQDVKTT

-436 IEIKIVTYTGKN
+436 IELKIVNRANSELT
-448 DLAKVSD
+448 KVST

-492 DSLANKMMATEDY
+492 DSLADKMMATEDY

-555 DPDVWTMCTWWDP
+555 DPDVWINAGWEK
-568 AL
+568 

>member
-63 GELRLAFGEIP
+63 GELRLAFDEIP
-74 KNFNPFNTGGYSSTS
+74 KNFNPFNTNGYTS
-89 IVIHAAVNSAY
+89 GAIAIQAAMNSAY

-151 ESVRAAHKIFTA
+151 ESVRAAHRIFTA

-218 KKLFDEGL
+218 KKLFNDAL

-313 SALGVGDYELNPDKI
+313 TALGVSDYELNPDKI

-343 QLQKIRFEK
+343 QIQKIRFEK

-407 ASYELATFG
+407 ASYELFTFG
-416 DDQDTKTT
+416 DDQDVKTT

-436 IEIKIVTYTGKN
+436 IELKIVNRANSELT
-448 DLAKVSD
+448 KVST

-492 DSLANKMMATEDY
+492 DSLADKMMATEDY

-555 DPDVWTMCTWWDP
+555 DPDVWINAGWEK
-568 AL
+568 

>member
-6 INRRTLLTG
+6 LNRRTLLTG

-200 PIDGGFVISTF
+200 PIDGGFVIATF

-226 VDKPLDKYWA
+226 IDKPLDKYWA

-407 ASYELATFG
+407 ASYELFTFG
-416 DDQDTKTT
+416 DDQDVKTT

-436 IEIKIVTYTGKN
+436 IELKIVNRANSELT
-448 DLAKVSD
+448 KVST

-492 DSLANKMMATEDY
+492 DSLADKMMATEDY

-555 DPDVWTMCTWWDP
+555 DPDVWINAGWEK
-568 AL
+568 

>member
-6 INRRTLLTG
+6 LNRRTLLTG

-63 GELRLAFGEIP
+63 GELRLAFEGIP
-74 KNFNPFNTGGYSSTS
+74 KNFNPFNTNGYTS
-89 IVIHAAVNSAY
+89 GAIAIQAAMNSAY

-151 ESVRAAHKIFTA
+151 ESVRAAHRIFTA

-218 KKLFDEGL
+218 KKLFNDGL

-313 SALGVGDYELNPDKI
+313 TALGVSDYELNPDKI

-343 QLQKIRFEK
+343 QIQKIRVEK

-407 ASYELATFG
+407 ASYELFTFG
-416 DDQDTKTT
+416 DDQDVKTT

-436 IEIKIVTYTGKN
+436 IELKIVNRANSELT
-448 DLAKVSD
+448 KVST

-492 DSLANKMMATEDY
+492 DSLADKMMATEDY

-528 VYNGP
+528 VSNGP

-555 DPDVWTMCTWWDP
+555 DPDVWINAGWEK
-568 AL
+568 

>member
-6 INRRTLLTG
+6 LNRRTLLTG

-63 GELRLAFGEIP
+63 GELRLAFNGIP
-74 KNFNPFNTGGYSSTS
+74 ENFNPFNTNGYTS
-89 IVIHAAVNSAY
+89 GSIAIQAAMNSAY

-163 PAGEYQVT
+163 PAGEYQIT
-171 DAPMWKQVKSVEEN
+171 DAPMWKQVKSVEED

-200 PIDGGFVISTF
+200 PIDGGFIIATF

-218 KKLFDEGL
+218 KKLFNDGFIN
-226 VDKPLDKYWA
+226 KPLDKYWA

-245 VSQNSLIL
+245 TSQKSLIL

-293 SSHNVYADVSK
+293 SSQNVYADVSK

-313 SALGVGDYELNPDKI
+313 TALGVSDYELNPDKI

-343 QLQKIRFEK
+343 QLLKIRFEK
-352 IGWNEKA
+352 IGWSEKA

-416 DDQDTKTT
+416 DGQDTKTT

-436 IEIKIVTYTGKN
+436 IEIKIVTYTGEN
-448 DLAKVSD
+448 DLVKVST

-492 DSLANKMMATEDY
+492 DSLADKMMATEDY

-528 VYNGP
+528 VSNGP

-555 DPDVWTMCTWWDP
+555 DPDVWINAGWEK
-568 AL
+568 